1 VVVAAVATV
10 AVAIAELR
18 TVPVGDLRITQ
29 LDSGLTVATERLPGA
44 RSVATGAWVR
54 VGARDEPAELCG
66 VSHFLEHLLFKGTA
80 HHSAQEI
87 SRAVDRVGGD
97 LNAFTAKEYTA
108 YYCRMPAA
116 HRALAVSLLGEVVGE
131 PALRDDD
138 VESERQVILEEL
150 AMDEDNP
157 DDVAHRRFAEAL
169 FPDHPLGRNTAGDPE
184 TVESI
189 AADDVR
195 RFFGRWYRGAA
206 VVVAAAGPIDHDET
220 LAQLSAAFAAV
231 PAGGELPER
240 PAPLP
245 GGATVVVPDDTEQVH
260 LVTGFPALR
269 RADPDREALDVVNH
283 VLGGGLSSRLFEEVR
298 EKRGLAYAVFSGT
311 SAYIDGGALAVYAGT
326 LPHHVGEV
334 MEIVDGELASL
345 LADGITDD
353 ELDVAIG
360 YLSGAYELG
369 LEDTGACLARTGG
382 LLATLGKV
390 RPVDEQIARWQAV
403 THDDVRR
410 VIERVLTGPRVTV
423 ALGPVEAGTLP
434 D

>member
-1 VVVAAVATV
+1 
-10 AVAIAELR
+10 
-18 TVPVGDLRITQ
+18 
-29 LDSGLTVATERLPGA
+29 
-44 RSVATGAWVR
+44 VATGAWVR

-80 HHSAQEI
+80 RHSAQEI
-87 SRAVDRVGGD
+87 ARAVDRVGGD

-116 HRALAVSLLGEVVGE
+116 HRSLAVSLLGEVVCE
-131 PALRDDD
+131 ATLRDDD

-169 FPDHPLGRNTAGDPE
+169 FPDHALGRNTAGHPE
-184 TVESI
+184 SVECI
-189 AADDVR
+189 TAEQVR
-195 RFFGRWYRGAA
+195 QFFGRWYRGAA

-220 LAQLSAAFAAV
+220 LAELSEAFSAIS
-231 PAGGELPER
+231 AGGDLPQR
-240 PAPLP
+240 PVPVP

-311 SAYIDGGALAVYAGT
+311 SAYIDAGALAMYAGT
-326 LPHHVGEV
+326 LPRHVGEV
-334 MEIVDGELASL
+334 LAIVDAELESL
-345 LADGITDD
+345 LAHGVTDD
-353 ELDVAIG
+353 ELDVAVG
-360 YLSGAYELG
+360 YLCGAYELG

-382 LLATLGKV
+382 LLATLGEV
-390 RPVDEQIARWQAV
+390 RSVHEQIARWQAV

-423 ALGPVEAGTLP
+423 ALGPVEADALQA
-434 D
+434 